1 MELEE
6 DNLILISNKENAHKT
21 WIYTLLNIGNG
32 YIASGSGDSLI
43 KIW

>member
-32 YIASGSGDSLI
+32 HISSGSSDCSI